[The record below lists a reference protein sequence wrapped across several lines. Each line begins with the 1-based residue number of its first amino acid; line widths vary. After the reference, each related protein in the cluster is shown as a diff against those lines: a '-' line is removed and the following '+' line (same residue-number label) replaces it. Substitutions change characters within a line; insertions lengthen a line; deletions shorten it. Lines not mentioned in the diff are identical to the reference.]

1 MRTRLRLGAATAV
14 GLGALLLATVL
25 ASPALAWHSN
35 VTVNARCLDGQ
46 VRVHYTVEAWEKGHE
61 ATVDVSY
68 ELNGKVVELESD
80 DHFFAPKHNQF
91 SGHFDL
97 PAGTTGKITFTAVAH
112 WKGGE
117 KSSDKGSDDLPP
129 ADKCEESTTTTSKST
144 TTTMEATTTT
154 EAVDHDQHH
163 RARGRPV
170 QLAGHDHHP
179 GRGCGH
185 QHHWRGAAA
194 LHRGQLRPDAAGRA
208 RPGRRRRRGPPGQP
222 QGPRDPVGRA
232 QGFPDE
238 GPPPP
243 RGPFA
248 YPETV
253 SARRAPSGR
262 WRTAGTRA
270 PGRAWSARSGA
281 GAGPCTPRAW

>member
-97 PAGTTGKITFTAVAH
+97 HAGTTGTITFTAVAH

-129 ADKCEESTTTTSKST
+129 ADKCEKSTTTTSMAT
-144 TTTMEATTTT
+144 TTTMKATTTT
-154 EAVDHDQHH
+154 EASTTTSTTQPEVAPSSSLATTTTEETAVGAATTTTAGGGQLPFTG
-163 RARGRPV
+163 ASSGPML
-170 QLAGHDHHP
+170 LAGLALV
-179 GRGCGH
+179 GGGAVVLLVSRSKGH
-185 QHHWRGAAA
+185 A
-194 LHRGQLRPDAAGRA
+194 
-208 RPGRRRRRGPPGQP
+208 
-222 QGPRDPVGRA
+222 
-232 QGFPDE
+232 
-238 GPPPP
+238 
-243 RGPFA
+243 
-248 YPETV
+248 
-253 SARRAPSGR
+253 
-262 WRTAGTRA
+262 TR
-270 PGRAWSARSGA
+270 
-281 GAGPCTPRAW
+281 